1 MRQVRKLKTL
11 HFRNSINMRALLISL
26 ILVITFSPSCKKYDE
41 GPSLSLLSKKQRLT
55 GKWEVASNFLNG
67 KELQLVN
74 KTDINFNKNNTFST
88 NILIGTNTFNN
99 NGNWEFSEDK
109 ESLLLTYS
117 ASMTETWAIR
127 RLSNKQLFIEMT
139 QSNGSLLRYEYVK
152 KVKQQ

>member
-1 MRQVRKLKTL
+1 
-11 HFRNSINMRALLISL
+11 MRALLISL